1 MNIFTLTIPAQS
13 VSSNVN
19 YTVKI
24 RKYSGVW
31 ENIFSGKVFII
42 AGQTEVKIELGDV
55 LWSYKFD
62 GKNYFYPQLNSVGN
76 DYIMCNTT
84 DSLTNYWYNQ
94 VKVEIPSLN
103 VETTKWV
110 NFFNYNVIGER
121 NEPVEN
127 NTVPIFMNYQPVAHI
142 PSVVPDGFEYRQL
155 VWNGSF
161 EKNVDGTTT
170 IVQRSNLG
178 VITFTDGEEFYG
190 LNGEKIAIIDRCPK
204 PYYLAWLTDTGA
216 MQVQGFLKSSEFSMN
231 YSTNKT
237 IDMSNY
243 EFLYNLSASAKWKL
257 KSSNLSDRDYKAF
270 GQMFRSPYL
279 VLIDTTNNR
288 MHFVNVKT
296 TDYLEKKNGVN
307 GNKKIFFEIEVN
319 STEKMVI

>member
-1 MNIFTLTIPAQS
+1 MNVFTLTIPSQS
-13 VSSNVN
+13 TSNNIN

-31 ENIFSGKVFII
+31 ENIFAGKVFVM

-62 GKNYFYPQLNSVGN
+62 GKDYFYPSLNSDGN
-76 DYIMCNTT
+76 DYVMCSTTNT
-84 DSLTNYWYNQ
+84 LNNYWYNQ
-94 VKVEIPSLN
+94 VKVDIPSLN
-103 VETTKWV
+103 VQTTKWV

-121 NEPVEN
+121 NDSVIN
-127 NTVPIFMNYQPVAHI
+127 NTVPLFMNYQPVAHI
-142 PSVVPDGFEYRQL
+142 PPVLPDGFEYRQI

-170 IVQRSNLG
+170 VVQRSNLG
-178 VITFTDGEEFYG
+178 TITFSGGEDFYQ
-190 LNGEKIAIIDRCPK
+190 LNGEKIATIDKCSK
-204 PYYLAWLTDTGA
+204 PYYLTWMTDTGA
-216 MQVQGFLKSSEFSMN
+216 MQCQGFLKSSEFSLS
-231 YSTNKT
+231 YSNNER

-243 EFLYNLSASAKWKL
+243 EWLFNKSVSAKWRL
-257 KSSNLSDRDYKAF
+257 KSGNLNDIDYKAF

-279 VLIDTTNNR
+279 ILIDTTTNR

-296 TDYLEKKNGVN
+296 TDYLQKKNGVN
-307 GNKKIFFEIEVN
+307 GNRKIFFEIEVEAA
-319 STEKMVI
+319 EKMTL